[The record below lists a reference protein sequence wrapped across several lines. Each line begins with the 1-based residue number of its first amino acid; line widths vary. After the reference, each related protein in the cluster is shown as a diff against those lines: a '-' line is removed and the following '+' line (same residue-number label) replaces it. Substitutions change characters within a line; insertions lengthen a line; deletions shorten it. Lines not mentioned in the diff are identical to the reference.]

1 MQKMTPI
8 LIAGLL
14 TLLLISASSRAAGW
28 GSLKGRFV
36 VDGTPPKAPSVSI
49 TKDPEYCGKHKPVVD
64 ETVVVGNGNALVN
77 AIVYLRAPFGKKV
90 EINPEYDAKLK
101 QPVVLD
107 NHFCMFYPHIVL
119 LRVGQPLTIKNSDP
133 PPIGHNTKI
142 DLFSFNQT
150 IGSNSEVQLIDSKD
164 FVLPVPVSCSIHPWM
179 QAHLLSLNHPYMAA
193 SGADGT
199 FEIKDM
205 PAGTNE
211 FQFWHEARGY
221 MKDLKFKGGMT
232 DALHGRAKLKIAAG
246 QTLDL
251 GDIKVPAKMLTP
263 K

>member
-1 MQKMTPI
+1 MRKMSTA
-8 LIAGLL
+8 LTVGLL
-14 TLLLISASSRAAGW
+14 VLFVAGASSSAAEW

-36 VDGTPPKAPSVSI
+36 VDGTPVKAAPIQI
-49 TKDPEYCGKHKPVVD
+49 TKDPEYCGKQEPVVD
-64 ETVVVGNGNALVN
+64 ETVVVGKDNALVN
-77 AIVYLRAPFGKKV
+77 GVVYLRAPFGKKID
-90 EINPEYDAKLK
+90 INPAYEAKLK
-101 QPVVLD
+101 KPVVLD
-107 NHFCMFYPHIVL
+107 NHFCAFHPHITL

-150 IGSNSEVQLIDSKD
+150 IGSNSQLEITDSKE
-164 FVLPVPVSCSIHPWM
+164 FALPVPIACSMHPWM
-179 QAHLLSLNHPYMAA
+179 QGHLLSLNHPYMAA

-221 MKDLKFKGGMT
+221 MKDLKFKGGST
-232 DALHGRAKLKIAAG
+232 NAQGRAKLTIAAG

-251 GDIKVPAKMLTP
+251 GDIKVPARMLAP